1 MANTLNL
8 QQLAEQL
15 EQQTEA
21 PAINQW
27 QPADCGP
34 LAMRIDHRG
43 QWFYQGEPIRRE
55 ALVKIFSDI
64 LRKEGQHYY
73 LVTPVE
79 KFQIQVDDLPFI
91 TQELEV
97 KQDPITQQQL
107 LVLTLNHG
115 LSVTLSQAQ
124 PLIFAPN
131 AEGDLLP
138 AVYVQRQL
146 LARLH
151 RNHYYQLAELAEPA
165 DSNAAQ
171 DSEQWGVWS
180 SGQFFPLMPADPS
193 ANFNL

>member
-1 MANTLNL
+1 MAHTLNL

-15 EQQTEA
+15 EQQTAA
-21 PAINQW
+21 PAISQW

-43 QWFYQGEPIRRE
+43 QWFYQGEPIQRE
-55 ALVKIFSDI
+55 ALVKVFSDI

-91 TQELEV
+91 TQQLDV

-124 PLIFAPN
+124 PLVFVPN
-131 AEGDLLP
+131 AAGDLLP
-138 AVYVQRQL
+138 AVYVRRQL
-146 LARLH
+146 LARLQ
-151 RNHYYQLAELAEPA
+151 RNHYYQLAELAELPA
-165 DSNAAQ
+165 SSTAQ
-171 DSEQWGVWS
+171 DPEQWGVWS
-180 SGQFFPLMPADPS
+180 SGHFFPLMPAESS
-193 ANFNL
+193 ANH